1 MPAVPESGSA
11 GAGRFDLTGKVALV
25 TGGSRGLGRAMA
37 LGLADAGA
45 DVVIASRKLDAC
57 RAVALEVESRG
68 RRALAVAANVGRW
81 EELDGLVDAAY
92 ESFGRVDVL
101 VNNAG
106 MSLLY
111 GDLGEV
117 TEAMW
122 DKVVGLNLKGPFRL
136 TALVGPR
143 MAADGGGS
151 IINVSSTG
159 SIRPAPF
166 MLPYDAAKAGL
177 NALTVGFAHAYGPTV
192 RVNCIMAGP
201 FFTDVAEHWDLEAF
215 EAAARAR
222 HALQRGGQPDEIV
235 GAALYFASDASSYT
249 TGASLRVDGGIP

>member
-1 MPAVPESGSA
+1 VNVSHWDE
-11 GAGRFDLTGKVALV
+11 
-25 TGGSRGLGRAMA
+25 
-37 LGLADAGA
+37 
-45 DVVIASRKLDAC
+45 
-57 RAVALEVESRG
+57 LE
-68 RRALAVAANVGRW
+68 
-81 EELDGLVDAAY
+81 GLVEQSYDH
-92 ESFGRVDVL
+92 FGRVDVL

-117 TEAMW
+117 TEPMW

-143 MAADGGGS
+143 MVADGGGS
-151 IINVSSTG
+151 VINVSSTG

-201 FFTDVAEHWDLEAF
+201 FFTDVSKEWDLESF
-215 EAAARAR
+215 DVEVKRR
-222 HALQRGGQPDEIV
+222 HALGRGGAPDEVV

-249 TGASLRVDGGIP
+249 TGALLRVDGGIP